1 VGRKGHSNWIIHKGL
16 DTIRRMEYTQSSC
29 THKMARNSHTIKRGT
44 WNMAPLASRS
54 RKRRAQA
61 MENTSTISFGN
72 KIGFDNEEISQY
84 YWKILFVG
92 LTSDA
97 GQRTRVGI
105 HSGR

>member
-1 VGRKGHSNWIIHKGL
+1 MGRKGHSNRIIHKGL
-16 DTIRRMEYTQSSC
+16 DTIHRMEYTQSSC
-29 THKMARNSHTIKRGT
+29 THKMARNSHATKRGT
-44 WNMAPLASRS
+44 RNMAPLASGS
-54 RKRRAQA
+54 CKRIAQA

-72 KIGFDNEEISQY
+72 EIEFNNEEVSQY

-92 LTSDA
+92 LTFDA